1 MPMDR
6 FSWDASFKDYK
17 PVGFTDS
24 SILGASFADPHDL
37 DVNILPF
44 NGWDEK
50 RKRNRMTFDTSAPF
64 RVTDRRPLNP
74 IGRTGISGRGL
85 LPSWGPNHAVD
96 PIVTRVKKGPGNQ
109 KILEWIAIQRD
120 DTGEWSIPGGM
131 IRDGEAEFLNGEVM
145 VKTSCLMRIVTSK
158 VLSQTD
164 SEGGKVIK
172 DKLAKLLK
180 YTKAD
185 IVFQV

>member
-1 MPMDR
+1 MPLDR
-6 FSWDASFKDYK
+6 FSWDAPFKDYK
-17 PVGFTDS
+17 PVSFTDS

-85 LPSWGPNHAVD
+85 LSSWGPNH
-96 PIVTRVKKGPGNQ
+96 
-109 KILEWIAIQRD
+109 
-120 DTGEWSIPGGM
+120 GG
-131 IRDGEAEFLNGEVM
+131 
-145 VKTSCLMRIVTSK
+145 VTSK
-158 VLSQTD
+158 STLFSDLIFSQPD
-164 SEGGKVIK
+164 SDTCE
-172 DKLAKLLK
+172 
-180 YTKAD
+180 KATRKSENT
-185 IVFQV
+185 

>member
-1 MPMDR
+1 MPLDR
-6 FSWDASFKDYK
+6 FSWDAPFKDYK
-17 PVGFTDS
+17 PVSFTDS

-85 LPSWGPNHAVD
+85 LPSWGPNHAGFRQNQFLFLMLFLVD
-96 PIVTRVKKGPGNQ
+96 PIVTRVKRGPGNQ

-131 IRDGEAEFLNGEVM
+131 IRDGEARMSTITNSIDGYFTYFFLRNVQ
-145 VKTSCLMRIVTSK
+145 R
-158 VLSQTD
+158 
-164 SEGGKVIK
+164 
-172 DKLAKLLK
+172 
-180 YTKAD
+180 
-185 IVFQV
+185 